1 MLESVHC
8 PWFWH
13 GFELQAA
20 TPVAGPTGSGAGPTG
35 GGGGL
40 NPPDGH
46 GGGGGI
52 AFGSGTHVVPLIPG
66 CSIVP
71 WPQVT
76 VAPVG
81 PWLAGAVHVRVVGS
95 QCRCHSLHFVSS
107 AAGSTAGAGHGV
119 LPPEGA
125 SHV

>member
-1 MLESVHC
+1 MVESVHC
-8 PWFWH
+8 PPFWH
-13 GFELQAA
+13 GIEAQAGA
-20 TPVAGPTGSGAGPTG
+20 PAGLSG

-40 NPPDGH
+40 PPLPDPPDGH
-46 GGGGGI
+46 GGGGGT
-52 AFGSGTHVVPLIPG
+52 AFGSGTHVVPLSPG
-66 CSIVP
+66 CSTVP

-76 VAPVG
+76 AGPVG
-81 PWLAGAVHVRVVGS
+81 PWLAGAVHVRVIGS

-119 LPPEGA
+119 LPPAGA